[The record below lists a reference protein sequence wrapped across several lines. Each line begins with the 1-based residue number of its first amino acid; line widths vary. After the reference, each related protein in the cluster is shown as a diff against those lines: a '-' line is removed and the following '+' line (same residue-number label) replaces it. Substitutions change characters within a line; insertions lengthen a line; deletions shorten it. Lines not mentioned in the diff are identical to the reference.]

1 MKVAVLFSGGK
12 DSAFALWC
20 AQMQGWDVVTLV
32 TLLPDSENSWMFH
45 YPAVKWTKL
54 QAQAIE
60 IAQTTL
66 PTTGEKEEELEDLR
80 AGLEKLRKSAGIDA
94 IVSGA
99 IASEYQRTRL
109 DNMCE
114 ILGLKSFAPLWHK
127 NQEQLVREQIE
138 AGFEIILTAC
148 SALGLDA
155 NWLGRKLGKPE
166 LDELVKLNRRY
177 GLNVAFEGGEAE
189 TFVLGGPMFKR
200 RLSVTRSTPRWRGD
214 SGHLDLEEVLLEN
227 EIKAS

>member
-1 MKVAVLFSGGK
+1 MKVAMLFSGGK
-12 DSAFALWC
+12 DSAFALWY
-20 AQMQGWDVVTLV
+20 AQMQGWDVITLV

-60 IAQTTL
+60 ITQTTL
-66 PTTGEKEEELEDLR
+66 QTTGEKEKELEDLR
-80 AGLEKLRKSAGIDA
+80 AGLERLRASAGIDA
-94 IVSGA
+94 VVSGA
-99 IASEYQRTRL
+99 IASEYQKTRL

-114 ILGLKSFAPLWHK
+114 SLSLKSLAPLWHK

-155 NWLGRKLGKPE
+155 SWLGRKLGIPE
-166 LDELVKLNRRY
+166 LSELVKLNRRY

-214 SGHLDLEEVLLEN
+214 SGYLDLEEVLVEN
-227 EIKAS
+227 ATHEF